1 LIHFYKRE
9 IQISIMSTK
18 EQQTNQL
25 LDMGFGNN
33 RVVRALQATGFKGV
47 EPAMEWLLAHSD
59 DASLDEPFTEEEGL
73 QMKSSLETPAEPAK
87 KPLTEEE
94 KQEKLVKLEELRQKK
109 KLERE
114 EREKQ
119 EAREKEMKRIA
130 SGKEMSNIK
139 QTLAEQEIKKMAEQR
154 RREKQEEREAKAKV
168 LAQLEADK
176 AARRAE
182 REASKSQ
189 QQAPPVS
196 ASPQQSQPPAVR
208 KDYSEARLQIRQTN
222 GQPLVHT
229 FGAKES
235 LSAVRLY
242 VEMNRTDGVS
252 GQVKLMT
259 NFPKKV
265 FSDDDYDN
273 SLENLGLVP
282 SAVLMMTK

>member
-1 LIHFYKRE
+1 
-9 IQISIMSTK
+9 MSTK
-18 EQQTNQL
+18 EQQTSQL

-33 RVVRALQATGFKGV
+33 RVVRALQATGWKGV
-47 EPAMEWLLAHSD
+47 EPAMEWLLAHTD
-59 DASLDEPFTEEEGL
+59 DASLDDPFTEEEGME
-73 QMKSSLETPAEPAK
+73 MKTSLETPAEPPK

-94 KQEKLVKLEELRQKK
+94 KQEKLAKLEELRQKK

-114 EREKQ
+114 EREKV

-182 REASKSQ
+182 REAAKNHQSAASV
-189 QQAPPVS
+189 VS
-196 ASPQQSQPPAVR
+196 APVQSPSPDKPVVKR
-208 KDYSEARLQIRQTN
+208 DYTEAKLQVRQTN

-235 LSAVRLY
+235 LAAVRLY
-242 VEMNRTDGVS
+242 LEMNRTDGGS

-265 FSDDDYDN
+265 FSDDDYEN